1 MYEIKATV
9 TKGTSNDVKLIG
21 DRPVA
26 WLQAPDS
33 IDEPEILH
41 KLIPGQVYETFG
53 GANAAFGNLSP
64 GISLEPVGRRRGN
77 SSLQKSLSGA
87 SFHAPA
93 RRSHWSDSIFVRRK
107 GSFAISRL

>member
-53 GANAAFGNLSP
+53 GQTQRSEIYHPGYPLNLW
-64 GISLEPVGRRRGN
+64 VG
-77 SSLQKSLSGA
+77 
-87 SFHAPA
+87 
-93 RRSHWSDSIFVRRK
+93 DEVIVRCKRV
-107 GSFAISRL
+107 